1 MAGRGVASSAWILGV
16 WACGRPAG
24 PGRGILIL
32 KAKTVS
38 FGLTTEPSGPIS
50 CVPEVLKASR

>member
-1 MAGRGVASSAWILGV
+1 MAGRGVASPAWIL
-16 WACGRPAG
+16 WACRRRAG
-24 PGRGILIL
+24 AGRGSLIL

-50 CVPEVLKASR
+50 CVPEVLKANG